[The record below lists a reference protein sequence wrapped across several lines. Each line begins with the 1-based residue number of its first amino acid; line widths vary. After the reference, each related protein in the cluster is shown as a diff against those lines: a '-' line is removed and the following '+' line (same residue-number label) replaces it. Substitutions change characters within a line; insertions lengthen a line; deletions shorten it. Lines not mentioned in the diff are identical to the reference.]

1 MANETAAELLA
12 QAKKD
17 YGTPAE
23 RAERAS
29 DARIATGLAKAHGN
43 EAAGAPRGRRA

>member
-12 QAKKD
+12 QAKKE
-17 YGTPAE
+17 YGTP
-23 RAERAS
+23 AERAS

-43 EAAGAPRGRRA
+43 EAAAAPRGRRA

>member
-1 MANETAAELLA
+1 MPNETAAELLA

-23 RAERAS
+23 RQERQA
-29 DARIATGLAKAHGN
+29 DARVQSGLARAHGA
-43 EAAGAPRGRRA
+43 EAAQAPRGRR

>member
-1 MANETAAELLA
+1 MAKETAAELLA
-12 QAKKD
+12 QAKKQ

-23 RAERAS
+23 RADRVDGAS
-29 DARIATGLAKAHGN
+29 LASGLAKAHGH

>member
-1 MANETAAELLA
+1 MATETAAELLA

-23 RAERAS
+23 RANRAAE
-29 DARIATGLAKAHGN
+29 ARVQSGQARTHGN
-43 EAAGAPRGRRA
+43 EAAGAPRGRRS

>member
-1 MANETAAELLA
+1 MAAETAAELLA

-23 RAERAS
+23 RAERAVE
-29 DARIATGLAKAHGN
+29 ARVQSGLARAHGN
-43 EAAGAPRGRRA
+43 AAAGTPRGRRA